1 MLQAYSWPGNI
12 RELQNVIERCVIF
25 SSSEELSLDESWLRR
40 GSGQTPDAVPKAPSE
55 GTLSLREQVEAIER
69 SLIGRTMTE
78 VGGNQ
83 SEAARRLGL
92 SRGSLIER
100 LKKYGPLTG

>member
-1 MLQAYSWPGNI
+1 VALSTGGNI
-12 RELQNVIERCVIF
+12 GLEAF
-25 SSSEELSLDESWLRR
+25 AAASAAPA
-40 GSGQTPDAVPKAPSE
+40 TDAGAEAPSE
-55 GTLSLREQVEAIER
+55 GTLSLREQVEAVER
-69 SLIGRTMTE
+69 SLIGRTMVA

-100 LKKYGPLTG
+100 LKKYGPMTPG